1 MISSLL
7 FASLL
12 SSPAQNDPLPSAGAL
27 ISKMMGRYASAKT
40 LVGTIQSTFNSGEGT
55 VKVSTV
61 MQFDRAKRLLY
72 IRQVKETGKK
82 GTHLVVC
89 DGKSLMYTN
98 PLEGREHRDKKPFLV
113 EPASR
118 KEATLTA
125 VGPKVSEIP
134 LDLGEIYVVAS
145 LGLADA
151 SVPMDM
157 AVARPGDL
165 DLFRRQLISFKTQEL
180 TTFSGRQAYKIS
192 GLWSDTAVDDPRG
205 NYDLYLTGD
214 GDIVGYATTE
224 QVNYKGRLHKIV
236 STWVSD
242 LKVDAEPDPTL
253 FVLKR

>member
-1 MISSLL
+1 MISSFLL
-7 FASLL
+7 ASAI
-12 SSPAQNDPLPSAGAL
+12 SAPQADQLPQAGAL

-40 LVGTIQSTFNSGEGT
+40 LVGTIHSSFNSGDGT
-55 VKVSTV
+55 VKVSTL
-61 MQFDRAKRLLY
+61 MQYDRAQRLLY

-82 GTHLVVC
+82 GTHLVIC

-98 PLEGREHRDKKPFLV
+98 PLEGREHRDKKPFLI

-118 KEATLTA
+118 KEAILTS
-125 VGPKVSEIP
+125 VGSKIREIP
-134 LDLGEIYVVAS
+134 LDLGEIYVVSS

-165 DLFRRQLISFKTQEL
+165 DLFRRQLLSFKTQEL
-180 TTFSGRQAYKIS
+180 MTFSGKQAYKIS

-205 NYDLYLTGD
+205 SYDLFVTSE
-214 GDIVGYATTE
+214 GDILGYATTE

-242 LKVDAEPDPTL
+242 LKVDAEPDPKL
-253 FVLKR
+253 FVLRR